1 MIQVQTRIDL
11 GEMLVMDV
19 EILEREDAK
28 PDERRIAEAIEA
40 VLLGLH
46 RSVIEGVGLK
56 LDVVRVTKGEK
67 HDAPEA
73 PPFMHYYCPDCDEH
87 KDCLIRITRI
97 EGSGPDYVSRGI
109 DVDAEA
115 VCPDCGRVVT
125 RLMGFLED

>member
-11 GEMLVMDV
+11 GETLVMDI

-67 HDAPEA
+67 RDAPEA
-73 PPFMHYYCPDCDEH
+73 PPSMHNYCPDCDEH

-115 VCPDCGRVVT
+115 ICPDCGRVVT
-125 RLMGFLED
+125 RLTGFLED